1 MIRNLLKKATNSIF
15 VKWSFSKC
23 IEDVE
28 IGWKASPLLRQSILH
43 SLNRAKGRKPKTQP
57 YTDYWLARP
66 AALFPPLPSC
76 PAFSTFLGCFRCPLQ
91 RNVKYRAP
99 EACCLFSGTNAYLSI
114 FSDEFTVSTMVKS
127 SIRFLRAGA
136 ECMTNV

>member
-1 MIRNLLKKATNSIF
+1 MLSNAYFHAKFRFDTAENEPAKNLQKISENSIF

-28 IGWKASPLLRQSILH
+28 IGWKASPLLRQSTLH

-76 PAFSTFLGCFRCPLQ
+76 PAFFD
-91 RNVKYRAP
+91 
-99 EACCLFSGTNAYLSI
+99 FSGLFQMSFATERKMSRSRSVLSI
-114 FSDEFTVSTMVKS
+114 FSNEFILVY
-127 SIRFLRAGA
+127 FQ
-136 ECMTNV
+136 